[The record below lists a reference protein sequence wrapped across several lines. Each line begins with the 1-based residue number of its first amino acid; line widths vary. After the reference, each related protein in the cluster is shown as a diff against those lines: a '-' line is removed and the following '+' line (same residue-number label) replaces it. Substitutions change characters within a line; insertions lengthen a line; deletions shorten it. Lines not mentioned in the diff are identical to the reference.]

1 MPSNPGDIAHLLR
14 RTGFGAPVALVTQ
27 LSQLTIAEAVDRV
40 LDFSANPPDQLNFPA
55 DASLRNYAG
64 FLYVRQWWLDRMATV
79 PNPLQEKLTLFWHSH
94 FGTSNG
100 KIGDLN
106 LMVNQN
112 RKFRAN
118 AIGDF
123 ERLAQII
130 CFDPALLIY
139 LDNEDNYKTAPNEN
153 FAREL
158 MELFILGVDQGYTEE
173 DVVQMARAWT
183 GHSVEWIS
191 NVGWGDYTFYPDRHD
206 YDAKTIF
213 GITKNWDAPGTI
225 TEMVRGSR
233 SQYCAKFIAKK
244 LWSFFAGPGTVDD
257 AFATRLGADLIA
269 ANFNIGAYLRTMF
282 NRPEFYSDAVKNGL
296 VRSPIDWAVSL
307 VRSTG
312 ISAFAPPYLDSF
324 LKDIGQGLLE
334 PPNVSGWK
342 INEVWLNET
351 VVWGKEDIAGHIADA
366 ALKTDFLN
374 SISALSPAEATTQV
388 LAAFG
393 IDRVTPA
400 TRNAITT
407 WITQSRAAQSPYER
421 MNLIRLV
428 SMTPEFQLA

>member
-14 RTGFGAPVALVTQ
+14 RTGFGAPTGLVTQ

-40 LDFSANPPDQLNFPA
+40 LDFSANPADQLNFPA
-55 DASLRNYAG
+55 DASLQNYAG
-64 FLYVRQWWLDRMATV
+64 FLYVRQWWLNRMATV

-94 FGTSNG
+94 FAVSIG

-112 RKFRAN
+112 KKLRAN
-118 AIGDF
+118 CTGDF

-139 LDNEDNYKTAPNEN
+139 LDNQDNYKTAPNEN

-158 MELFILGVDQGYTEE
+158 MELFLLGVDQGYTEE

-191 NVGWGDYTFYPDRHD
+191 NVGWGNYTFYPDRHD
-206 YDAKTIF
+206 DGSKTLF
-213 GITKNWDAPGTI
+213 GITKNWDASATI

-233 SQYCAKFIAKK
+233 SQYCAKFVAKK
-244 LWSFFAGPGTVDD
+244 LWSFFAGPTTVND
-257 AFATRLGADLIA
+257 AFATQLGADLLA

-282 NRPEFYSDAVKNGL
+282 NRAEFYSDAVKNGL
-296 VRSPIDWAVSL
+296 VRSPVDWAVSL
-307 VRSTG
+307 LRASGV
-312 ISAFAPPYLDSF
+312 SAFTPAYLDSM
-324 LKDIGQGLLE
+324 LKDVGQGVLE

-351 VVWGKEDIAGHIADA
+351 VVWGKEDIAVQIAQSA
-366 ALKTDFLN
+366 IKTDFLT
-374 SISALSPAEATTQV
+374 SLSALSPSDATSQV
-388 LAAFG
+388 LASFG

-400 TRNAITT
+400 TRSAITT
-407 WITQSRAAQSPYER
+407 WITAERSAQSPDER
-421 MNLIRLV
+421 FNLIRLV
-428 SMTPEFQLA
+428 SMTPEFQMA